1 MNSWNNTNEKTSQ
14 KKTMEN
20 VEEKKTQENITSA
33 SLSKRAKSSLSILTK
48 SWALYVEEMAVNPTI
63 SAYSMLV
70 LYKAKVGEIPES
82 NS

>member
-70 LYKAKVGEIPES
+70 AKVGEIPES